1 MGKTMKKQTI
11 VLLSLVITI
20 AFLYP
25 YSLIRADIV
34 ERDIIRN
41 KDLAAERLHEYSG
54 KLIGTINQI
63 FEHVEAIELIL
74 HTNPDNFEI
83 IEEYSKMVSEKHNT
97 IKNIAF
103 APNGIVEYIYPLEG
117 NEAAIGHNL
126 MEDPE
131 RKHFVKKTIEER
143 ISVIQGPV
151 DGVQG
156 GILLFN
162 RKALFI
168 QRDNIEEFWGIIA
181 ITIDFEEL
189 MKAVGLDINDR
200 DYLYRVRAEKSNSS
214 EDYIWGNLEEEKDS
228 LSSRIDFGD
237 QKWDLDIYP
246 RDGWKDKKAIFF
258 NLEAIDIPYIIL
270 SLVLFFV
277 LYTHLSQHSKQSVKA
292 RIDSMTG
299 VLNRSTF
306 LSLVSDN
313 LNNEKDKIHGFI
325 ILEE

>member
-1 MGKTMKKQTI
+1 
-11 VLLSLVITI
+11 
-20 AFLYP
+20 
-25 YSLIRADIV
+25 
-34 ERDIIRN
+34 
-41 KDLAAERLHEYSG
+41 
-54 KLIGTINQI
+54 
-63 FEHVEAIELIL
+63 
-74 HTNPDNFEI
+74 
-83 IEEYSKMVSEKHNT
+83 
-97 IKNIAF
+97 
-103 APNGIVEYIYPLEG
+103 
-117 NEAAIGHNL
+117 
-126 MEDPE
+126 
-131 RKHFVKKTIEER
+131 
-143 ISVIQGPV
+143 
-151 DGVQG
+151 
-156 GILLFN
+156 
-162 RKALFI
+162 
-168 QRDNIEEFWGIIA
+168 
-181 ITIDFEEL
+181 

>member
-1 MGKTMKKQTI
+1 
-11 VLLSLVITI
+11 
-20 AFLYP
+20 
-25 YSLIRADIV
+25 
-34 ERDIIRN
+34 
-41 KDLAAERLHEYSG
+41 
-54 KLIGTINQI
+54 
-63 FEHVEAIELIL
+63 
-74 HTNPDNFEI
+74 
-83 IEEYSKMVSEKHNT
+83 
-97 IKNIAF
+97 
-103 APNGIVEYIYPLEG
+103 
-117 NEAAIGHNL
+117 
-126 MEDPE
+126 
-131 RKHFVKKTIEER
+131 
-143 ISVIQGPV
+143 
-151 DGVQG
+151 
-156 GILLFN
+156 
-162 RKALFI
+162 
-168 QRDNIEEFWGIIA
+168 
-181 ITIDFEEL
+181 

-200 DYLYRVRAEKSNSS
+200 DYLYRVRAEKSNGS